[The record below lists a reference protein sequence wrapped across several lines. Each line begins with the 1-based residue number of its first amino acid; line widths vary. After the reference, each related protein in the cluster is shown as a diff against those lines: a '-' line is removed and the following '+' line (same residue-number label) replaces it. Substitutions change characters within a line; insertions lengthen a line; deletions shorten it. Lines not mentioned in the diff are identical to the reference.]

1 MVSYKCQTGTATETV
16 NCADRTCIQNGEKG
30 ADLYTRLHK
39 ERNVTMKKLFAAM
52 TAAAMALSLAACGS
66 SASSTPAQSEAASKK
81 EQLAKRKAAN

>member
-1 MVSYKCQTGTATETV
+1 MSIRYG
-16 NCADRTCIQNGEKG
+16 DRNGQLRRPHLHSERRKG

-66 SASSTPAQSEAASKK
+66 STSSASSATAQSEAA
-81 EQLAKRKAAN
+81 N